1 MESYGDVL
9 AGAGIVAYIVIGLA
23 VLLFAWWGYRLIR
36 GGGKQKQNADLPSD
50 ESYEG
55 VSAGIKPPATTSKG
69 ILGKGNI
76 KCLCFRKI
84 KGVNVAD
91 FTTISE
97 AIGELYQF
105 DPSCPTPGSGYI
117 VKENEKGEI
126 VDYDPREVKCTW
138 EESPDFAHL
147 VMNGGQIIKNFWAV
161 QVQWWKST
169 SVWFAAA
176 MLVVVFITSLAV
188 VG

>member
-1 MESYGDVL
+1 MEGYGDIL
-9 AGAGIVAYIVIGLA
+9 AGAGIVAYIVIGLF
-23 VLLFAWWGYRLIR
+23 VLLFGWWGYRLIKGER
-36 GGGKQKQNADLPSD
+36 RQKQNADLPSD
-50 ESYEG
+50 ESYES
-55 VSAGIKPPATTSKG
+55 VSAEATPSTPGKKV
-69 ILGKGNI
+69 ILGRDNI

-117 VKENEKGEI
+117 VKENDKGEI
-126 VDYDPREVKCTW
+126 VDFDPREVKYTW
-138 EESPDFAHL
+138 EESPDFAYL

-176 MLVVVFITSLAV
+176 MIVVVFITSLAV